1 MINKERAKKIANLS
15 LPIMGG
21 MVSQNILNVVDT
33 AMVGVLGQNA
43 LAAVGIA
50 SFMNFLAMSFLMGLG
65 SGVQAMV
72 ARRKGEGQESKMAL
86 PLNGGLLTAL
96 ALSLPATFLLI
107 YLVPYVFPFIMN
119 DPAVIPL
126 GVDYLQLRLIGL
138 AAVAA
143 NFAFRGFW
151 NGINMSTI
159 YFRTLIVMHALNILI
174 SYVLIFGRL
183 GFPAMGVGGAGL
195 GTALSTWFGALYYV
209 ILAFKHARPYG
220 FCKEL
225 PKWDNI
231 KTLWRVGF
239 PASVQMFFFA
249 GGMTT
254 LFWIISQIGTKEVAA
269 ANVLINVMLVAILP
283 SIGFGIAAA
292 SLVGQSLGRGHP
304 EDAKLWGWDTV
315 KLCMVLLFFMGLPM
329 VIFPDL
335 ILSVF
340 IHEEQVLAV
349 ARYPLMVFGALICF
363 DGVGMV
369 LLNAMQGAG
378 DSKTVMWVSIFFQW
392 CVFLPMA
399 YTMAVVLKFGLFA
412 VWVAQMIYRLLQ
424 AGFFTWLWSR
434 GKWSRVKV

>member
-283 SIGFGIAAA
+283 SIGFAIARSLHGIQKHHAHTIKTNERAKNHERVTCHRQH
-292 SLVGQSLGRGHP
+292 LFFVYKNRQDEIRKNHHGQSHKKQKHHT
-304 EDAKLWGWDTV
+304 KLN
-315 KLCMVLLFFMGLPM
+315 
-329 VIFPDL
+329 
-335 ILSVF
+335 SV
-340 IHEEQVLAV
+340 
-349 ARYPLMVFGALICF
+349 P
-363 DGVGMV
+363 
-369 LLNAMQGAG
+369 
-378 DSKTVMWVSIFFQW
+378 T
-392 CVFLPMA
+392 P
-399 YTMAVVLKFGLFA
+399 KFG
-412 VWVAQMIYRLLQ
+412 I
-424 AGFFTWLWSR
+424 LWMTTT
-434 GKWSRVKV
+434 K